1 MNTTRIQLSKL
12 LDYIGTQIRD
22 AHQKATEADKAVMK
36 FQECELELAIE
47 AEDQG
52 EAGLKVW
59 VLQLG
64 GSSKRTESNTI
75 KVKYTALALSE
86 PIVAAVIDE
95 SANVKP
101 PKRRSERAK

>member
-1 MNTTRIQLSKL
+1 MNTARIQLSKL

-22 AHQKATEADKAVMK
+22 AHQKATKADKAVMK

-59 VLQLG
+59 VIQLG
-64 GSSKRTESNTI
+64 GGSKRTESNTI
-75 KVKYTALALSE
+75 RVKYTALSE
-86 PIVAAVIDE
+86 PIVAAVSGEI
-95 SANVKP
+95 SNITP